1 MKTQHVNKDLSG
13 LDSCK
18 LAADLLTKPL
28 PPVNWLLLLRGRL
41 IWGWGGVRGRELFG
55 RLLFFFFFFLQIANI
70 VRQWEKSG
78 LVLVAFTFPD
88 ICGDQRVCN

>member
-55 RLLFFFFFFLQIANI
+55 RLLFFLFFSSDSQY
-70 VRQWEKSG
+70 SG
-78 LVLVAFTFPD
+78 AVGKVWTRSCGLHFP
-88 ICGDQRVCN
+88 